1 MSEQF
6 LYFLQQMFN
15 GVTLGSTYALIA
27 IGYTMVY
34 GIIGM
39 INFAHGE
46 VYMIG
51 SYVSF
56 MIIAALMMMGIDTG
70 WLLVAAGFV
79 GAIVIASAYGW
90 SIERVAY
97 RPVRNSKRLIALI
110 SAIGMSIFL
119 QNYVSLTEGSRDV
132 ALPSLFNGQW
142 VVGHSE
148 NFSASITTMQA
159 VIWIVT
165 FLAMLALTI
174 FIRYSRMGRACRACA
189 EDLKMAS
196 LLGINTDRVIALTFV
211 IGAAMAAVAGVL
223 LGQFYGVINPY
234 IGFMAGMKAFTA
246 AVLGGCGLIR
256 PADSGAAGD
265 ADRFSGAPGGRESMK
280 PMHIAMALLSA
291 AMFFVLAGVF
301 MGVQLELDGT
311 KLVVD
316 SASDVRWQWVFIG
329 TAVVF
334 FFQLL
339 RPAFQKGLKSVSGP
353 KFILPAIDGSTVKQ
367 KLFLVALLVLAVAW
381 PFMVSR
387 GTVDIATL
395 TMIYIILG
403 LGLNVVVGLSGLLV
417 LGYGGFYAIG
427 AYTFALLNHYYG
439 LGFWTCLPIAGLM
452 AAAAGFLLGF
462 PVLRLRGDYLAIVT
476 LGFGEI
482 VRILLLNNTEITGG
496 PNGISQIPK
505 PTFFGLEFSR
515 TAREGGWDTFSNFFG
530 LKYDPSDRVIF
541 LYLVALLLVVLSL
554 FVINRLLRMPL
565 GRAWEALREDEIACR
580 SLGLSPRRIKLTAF
594 TISAAFAGFA
604 GTLFAARQGFVSPE
618 SFTFAES
625 AFVLAIVVLGG
636 MGSQFAVILAA
647 ILLVV
652 SRELM
657 RDFNEY
663 SMLMLGGL
671 MVLMMIW
678 RPQGLLPMTRP
689 QLKLKNGAAKGE
701 QA

>member
-1 MSEQF
+1 
-6 LYFLQQMFN
+6 
-15 GVTLGSTYALIA
+15 
-27 IGYTMVY
+27 
-34 GIIGM
+34 
-39 INFAHGE
+39 
-46 VYMIG
+46 
-51 SYVSF
+51 
-56 MIIAALMMMGIDTG
+56 
-70 WLLVAAGFV
+70 
-79 GAIVIASAYGW
+79 
-90 SIERVAY
+90 
-97 RPVRNSKRLIALI
+97 
-110 SAIGMSIFL
+110 
-119 QNYVSLTEGSRDV
+119 
-132 ALPSLFNGQW
+132 
-142 VVGHSE
+142 
-148 NFSASITTMQA
+148 
-159 VIWIVT
+159 
-165 FLAMLALTI
+165 
-174 FIRYSRMGRACRACA
+174 
-189 EDLKMAS
+189 
-196 LLGINTDRVIALTFV
+196 
-211 IGAAMAAVAGVL
+211 
-223 LGQFYGVINPY
+223 
-234 IGFMAGMKAFTA
+234 
-246 AVLGGCGLIR
+246 
-256 PADSGAAGD
+256 
-265 ADRFSGAPGGRESMK
+265 MK
-280 PMHIAMALLSA
+280 PMHFAMALLSA

-301 MGVQLELDGT
+301 MGVQLGLDGT

-316 SASDVRWQWVFIG
+316 TAPDIRWQWVFIG
-329 TAVVF
+329 TGVVF
-334 FFQLL
+334 LFQLL
-339 RPAFQKGLKSVSGP
+339 RPLFQKTLKNVSGP
-353 KFILPAIDGSTVKQ
+353 KFVLPAIDGTTVKQ
-367 KLFLVALLVLAVAW
+367 KL
-381 PFMVSR
+381 FMVSR

-395 TMIYIILG
+395 TMIYVILG

-439 LGFWTCLPIAGLM
+439 LGFWTCLPLAGLVS
-452 AAAAGFLLGF
+452 AAAGFLLGF

-482 VRILLLNNTEITGG
+482 VRILLLNNTEVTGG

-530 LKYDPSDRVIF
+530 IKYDPSDRVIW
-541 LYLVALLLVVLSL
+541 LYLVALLLVVITL

-580 SLGLSPRRIKLTAF
+580 SLGLNPTRIKLTAF

-689 QLKLKNGAAKGE
+689 QLKLKSAEAKGE